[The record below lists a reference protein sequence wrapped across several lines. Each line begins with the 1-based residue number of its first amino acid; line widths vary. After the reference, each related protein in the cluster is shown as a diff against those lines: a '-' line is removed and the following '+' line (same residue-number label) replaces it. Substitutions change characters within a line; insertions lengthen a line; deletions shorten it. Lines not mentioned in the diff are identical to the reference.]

1 MSGQHKG
8 RLRGPVTIRL
18 MFFDVEQIVL
28 TGGLL
33 AIAFIVFAES
43 GLFFGFFLPGDT
55 LLLTAGFLAAQG
67 HLPIVPLIAIIVVSA
82 ILGDNVGYQTGR
94 RFGPSVFKR
103 KDGIFFR
110 QEYLLK
116 ANEFYK
122 KHGGKTIILARFFP
136 AVRTF
141 APIVAGA
148 GKMDWRY
155 FAAFNVVGALLWGL
169 GITLLGYF
177 IGTRLP
183 NIDQYLILGIII
195 VAHLFLLGIL
205 IKIFKNP
212 DVRHQLKKNLREEW
226 NHFFGK
232 KP

>member
-1 MSGQHKG
+1 MSAIFFQ
-8 RLRGPVTIRL
+8 PATIRV

-28 TGGLL
+28 AGGLL
-33 AIAFIVFAES
+33 AIALIVFAES

-55 LLLTAGFLAAQG
+55 LLLTAGFVAAQG
-67 HLPIVPLIAIIVVSA
+67 HLPIIPLVTVVIVSA
-82 ILGDNVGYQTGR
+82 IAGDNVGYQTGR
-94 RFGPSVFKR
+94 RFGPSIFKR

-110 QEYLLK
+110 QEYLAK
-116 ANEFYK
+116 AHGFYK
-122 KHGGKTIILARFFP
+122 RHGGKTIILARFFP

-148 GKMDWRY
+148 GRMDWRY
-155 FAAFNVVGALLWGL
+155 FATYNVAGAFLWGL
-169 GITLLGYF
+169 SITLLGYF

-195 VAHLFLLGIL
+195 IAHLFLLGIL
-205 IKIFKNP
+205 INIFRNP

-226 NHFFGK
+226 NHFFK
-232 KP
+232 KK